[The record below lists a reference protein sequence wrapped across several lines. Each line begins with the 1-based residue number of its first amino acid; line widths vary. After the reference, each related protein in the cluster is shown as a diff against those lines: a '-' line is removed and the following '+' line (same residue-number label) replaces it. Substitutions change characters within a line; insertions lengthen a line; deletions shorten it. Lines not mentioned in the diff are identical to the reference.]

1 MTFIHSVLHQGI
13 SHLQTAGSCKEHM
26 LELPDSLLGSSAS
39 ACIQQVPKYQLIRRK
54 SGSVYMW
61 PSTPPH
67 LSIFSLAFIT
77 KVVYVVYSY
86 LVTVSLPHQ
95 NVKVLKVWLIHV
107 ESRKMVQIN
116 LFAKQK

>member
-1 MTFIHSVLHQGI
+1 
-13 SHLQTAGSCKEHM
+13 
-26 LELPDSLLGSSAS
+26 
-39 ACIQQVPKYQLIRRK
+39 
-54 SGSVYMW
+54 MW

-86 LVTVSLPHQ
+86 LVTVSLPYQ

>member
-26 LELPDSLLGSSAS
+26 SELPDSLLGSSAS
-39 ACIQQVPKYQLIRRK
+39 PCIQQVSKYQLIRRK

-61 PSTPPH
+61 PSTPPR

-77 KVVYVVYSY
+77 KVVYVLFFFHLFL
-86 LVTVSLPHQ
+86 LVGG
-95 NVKVLKVWLIHV
+95 
-107 ESRKMVQIN
+107 
-116 LFAKQK
+116 